1 MAACL
6 HSCHAGNQDTFFGL
20 NGKKKNRG
28 KKCTQG
34 RPHYML
40 HTTDLE
46 TSPAAEDEPRQRGD
60 VEVIAPFLVQNFREW
75 SDIVYQAYVKK

>member
-1 MAACL
+1 
-6 HSCHAGNQDTFFGL
+6 
-20 NGKKKNRG
+20 
-28 KKCTQG
+28 
-34 RPHYML
+34 ML